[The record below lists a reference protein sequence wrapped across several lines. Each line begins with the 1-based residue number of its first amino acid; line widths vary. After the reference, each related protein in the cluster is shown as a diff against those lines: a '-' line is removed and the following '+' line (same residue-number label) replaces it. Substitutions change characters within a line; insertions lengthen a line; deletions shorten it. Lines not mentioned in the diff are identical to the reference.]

1 MSRSEEGMFFSIGTD
16 LGIDL
21 GTATVLVYI
30 KGKGVILKEPS
41 VVAIDRTNNRVLAV
55 GEEARQM
62 IGRTPGNIVAIRPM
76 RDGVISDYDITE
88 RMLKHFIS
96 RACGKRR
103 ISSPRV
109 VVCIPCEATEVEKRA
124 VIDAAK
130 NAGAKKVFL
139 IEEPLAAAIGAG
151 MDITIASGSMV
162 IDIGGGTTD
171 IAVISLG
178 GIVVRSSIKV
188 AGDKFDE
195 SIIKYIRKKHK
206 LMIGERTAED
216 LKINIGSAFKMD
228 EEKVAEIRGRDLI
241 TGLPKNVEV
250 SSEEMRE
257 ALKETVN
264 AIADCTHSVLEKTP
278 PELAADIADKGI
290 MMTGGG
296 SLLNGLSDLIQEE
309 TKVPVYLAED
319 PVSCVALG
327 TGKVLEYLDKMD
339 VSFIGEDITLID
351 NK

>member
-1 MSRSEEGMFFSIGTD
+1 MFFSIGTD